1 MKQMEKELLQYK
13 KELETLREPAVV
25 TEKVIVQTSY
35 PYGIFILFALLAL
48 AVAYFF
54 NK

>member
-1 MKQMEKELLQYK
+1 MKLMEQELSKYK
-13 KELETLREPAVV
+13 KELETLREPIV
-25 TEKVIVQTSY
+25 TEKVIVKPTY

-54 NK
+54 QK